1 MNHAPQTS
9 EREQSIQN
17 QFSSRAPIYD
27 GSAACYLE
35 FGHDQVARVDIQFMK
50 GEPPRGK
57 LTGPVHDL
65 IADKASFGADIVA
78 GDANAVAIEANQ
90 VMVTSEIGNA
100 VLYDPSGIHRD
111 GAVSQGRR
119 QAVVL
124 TYSILERMRTNAAV
138 ARTGAYNYAWSAN
151 CPAPGGGTLAAT
163 DLTNWVGE
171 IKAGLGQGACGSIA
185 CNGNLCTISIRW
197 DDSRGTPV
205 PNAPTLTI
213 STVSRL

>member
-1 MNHAPQTS
+1 MKTESTMNILHMRHRAGMRRADRARMRGTS
-9 EREQSIQN
+9 LIEILVAVVVLSTGLLGMVALQAKALRNNQSSLERS
-17 QFSSRAPIYD
+17 
-27 GSAACYLE
+27 
-35 FGHDQVARVDIQFMK
+35 
-50 GEPPRGK
+50 
-57 LTGPVHDL
+57 
-65 IADKASFGADIVA
+65 
-78 GDANAVAIEANQ
+78 
-90 VMVTSEIGNA
+90 
-100 VLYDPSGIHRD
+100 
-111 GAVSQGRR
+111 